1 MSPLEDHLKRI
12 ADLEKVLTAVQT
24 IAARGGDY
32 ETVLGLLEILLPDV
46 VSEKITLERARDIE
60 RDLMKSK
67 ESLTAQKAGCDK
79 REAAIAS
86 REAKT
91 AQR

>member
-12 ADLEKVLTAVQT
+12 GDLESMLKQVQT

-32 ETVLGLLEILLPDV
+32 GTVLGLLEILLPDV

-60 RDLMKSK
+60 RDLTKSK
-67 ESLTAQKAGCDK
+67 ESLTAQKAECNK
-79 REAAIAS
+79 REAAIAE
-86 REAKT
+86 R
-91 AQR
+91 